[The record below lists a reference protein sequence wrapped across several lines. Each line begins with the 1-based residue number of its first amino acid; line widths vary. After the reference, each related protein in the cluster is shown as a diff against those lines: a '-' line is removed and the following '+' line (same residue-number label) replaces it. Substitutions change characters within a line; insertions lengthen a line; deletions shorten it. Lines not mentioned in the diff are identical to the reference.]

1 MKNAF
6 EEFSKEISS
15 ELQTTK
21 EMLES
26 NENKMNDFRN
36 KLIEEIEILKSK
48 ENKVEKTKEKK
59 KFFSTTMTPSAPH
72 SHSGICNSRSA
83 RIRRSLSK

>member
-26 NENKMNDFRN
+26 NENKMHDFRS

-48 ENKVEKTKEKK
+48 ENKV
-59 KFFSTTMTPSAPH
+59 
-72 SHSGICNSRSA
+72 
-83 RIRRSLSK
+83 